1 MSAER
6 PQALPAL
13 LEAAW
18 RRAQGGDAASQAAW
32 GFYGCAPVWNERGL
46 TLQAT
51 GGEWAIGSWAYG
63 GPEALAALRAG
74 VVEVTVSGSA
84 GAAGLSFGDFKD
96 FLVELSPG
104 GPPRRLQLQIDG
116 ESGAWVFRVDGQTAP
131 RRWWDT
137 AVGSAADLLAGALSL
152 KARHAEQVCFE
163 QLTLRAFAASCRLSV
178 IITCN
183 RFLQRLRVTLR
194 NWCHQSLGGES
205 YELLVVNPSSPDGT
219 HEHLAAVAG
228 SYPEVRV
235 RELLVEPELR
245 MNKGAMIN
253 RAVRASLGEWIW
265 LTDADCLFGPDSA
278 ALALERVRGNP
289 GHLYFGERRH
299 LTWPQT
305 QALLA
310 GRYDGLADFAQ
321 LAAAEHQRAPDCAPW
336 GFTQIV
342 HRSVMDRARYRD
354 DIDHFAYT
362 DNAFIEACARLGIRP
377 RFVEGLYCLHLDHPF
392 SWYGTDAFL

>member
-6 PQALPAL
+6 PQDLPEL
-13 LEAAW
+13 LDAEW
-18 RRAQGGDAASQAAW
+18 RLARGGDAASQAAW
-32 GFYGCAPVWNERGL
+32 EYYGCAPSWDEQGL
-46 TLQAT
+46 TLRAT
-51 GGEWAIGSWAYG
+51 GGEWVIGSWTHG
-63 GPEALAALRAG
+63 GSAALAALRAG
-74 VVEVTVSGSA
+74 VVEVTVSGNA
-84 GAAGLSFGDFKD
+84 TAAGLSFGDFKD

-104 GPPRRLQLQIDG
+104 GPPRHLQLQIDG
-116 ESGAWVFRVDGQTAP
+116 ESGVWVFRIDGQPAP

-137 AVGSAADLLAGALSL
+137 AVGGAADLLAGTLSL
-152 KARHAEQVCFE
+152 KARHAEAVRFDN
-163 QLTLRAFAASCRLSV
+163 LRLRAFAASCRLSV
-178 IITCN
+178 IITCH

-194 NWCHQSLGGES
+194 NWCHQSLDGAR
-205 YELLVVNPSSPDGT
+205 YELLIVNPNSPDGT
-219 HEHLAAVAG
+219 HEHLAAVVE

-253 RAVRASLGEWIW
+253 RAVQASYGEWIW

-278 ALALERVRGNP
+278 ALVLERVHGNP

-321 LAAAEHQRAPDCAPW
+321 LAVAEHQRAPDRAPW

-362 DNAFIEACARLGIRP
+362 DNAFLEDCARLAIRP
-377 RFVEGLYCLHLDHPF
+377 RLVEGLFCLHLNHPF
-392 SWYGTDAFL
+392 SWYGTNAFL